1 MASKRTSHT
10 SDSCDDNV
18 TSTSTKRI
26 KQHHIH
32 GNLEEEQQKEI
43 QHLLFPYVCVFIFI
57 LNVPFFLT
65 KFDLTLFCF
74 CSTISASALAL
85 RLEPLLR
92 KLVIN

>member
-1 MASKRTSHT
+1 MASKRTSDT

-26 KQHHIH
+26 KQHDIH

-65 KFDLTLFCF
+65 
-74 CSTISASALAL
+74 I
-85 RLEPLLR
+85 
-92 KLVIN
+92 